1 MSIDE
6 FTNEEFKK
14 KFIKTLNLF
23 RKKPTSIIQM
33 MEIFKI
39 GFLRLSRKSINQ
51 DFATSIDEFKEILKN
66 FKPLKELDLNDRLS
80 EYAEKYIDGCDPDED
95 DVQMYMTGKK
105 VLDKIPEE
113 YINEDCVIVHDNLVT
128 DPEQFLIKML
138 LNIEDE
144 EKFGRKLLRDPSY
157 TQVGVSYKLTEPS
170 FGIICLIFAK
180 NYAKKEES
188 VVELPEGDLTE
199 LKQAFDLFDV
209 QEIGKISPK
218 DTLEAMKAI
227 NFNEKNPELYDI
239 MEELIDAGT
248 LVDFPT
254 FAWHIVDRISDKNS
268 KKGLRRIFNLFVDDH
283 EANTISLGALK
294 KICKRLKEKNAERE
308 VDNLINGPNS
318 GATLTFDEFY
328 QFMNGKEK

>member
-1 MSIDE
+1 MSS
-6 FTNEEFKK
+6 EEFQG

-33 MEIFKI
+33 MEVFKI
-39 GFLRLSRKSINQ
+39 GFLRLSRKSVNQ
-51 DFATSIDEFKEILKN
+51 NFASTIDEFKEILKN
-66 FKPLKELDLNDRLS
+66 FSPLKEMYLNERLS
-80 EYAEKYIDGCDPDED
+80 EYAEKIVESYDED
-95 DVQMYMTGKK
+95 EEDLPLYTKGKQ

-113 YINEDCVIVHDNLVT
+113 YTNEDCVIVQDTLVS

-144 EKFGRKLLRDPSY
+144 EKFGRKLLRDPNY
-157 TQVGVSYKLTEPS
+157 TQVGVYYKLTEPS
-170 FGIICLIFAK
+170 FGALCLIFAK
-180 NYAKKEES
+180 KYAKKEES
-188 VVELPEGDLTE
+188 VMELPEGDLSE

-227 NFNEKNPELYDI
+227 NFNERNPELYEI

-248 LVDFPT
+248 LVDWPT

-268 KKGLRRIFNLFVDDH
+268 KKGLRRIFNLFVDDQD
-283 EANTISLGALK
+283 EGTISLGALK

-308 VDNLINGPNS
+308 VDILLDGPNS
-318 GATLTFDEFY
+318 GARLTFEEFY
-328 QFMNGKEK
+328 QFMNGKKSE